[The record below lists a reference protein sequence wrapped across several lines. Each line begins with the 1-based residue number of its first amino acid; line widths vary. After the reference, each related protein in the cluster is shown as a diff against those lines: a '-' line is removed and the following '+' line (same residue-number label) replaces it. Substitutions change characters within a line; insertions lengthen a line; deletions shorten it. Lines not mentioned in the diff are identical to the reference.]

1 MRGFQVNGNVNA
13 NPPPS
18 TPNAPITD
26 TRHTLLGNV
35 GRDER
40 GSDVLIAALRDLQWR
55 RRRFLI
61 AAVGTAL
68 VFAMTLVL
76 TGLANGFRVEAERSV
91 DALGLDAF
99 MIKEGAA
106 GPFLGSAPLPLS
118 EVQRA
123 ARLPGVGTAVPLV
136 YGSSTIP
143 AGGTPRNVNVF
154 GVPEQGPGSPA
165 LKEGRAPHGTD
176 EVAVSTTM
184 GRPVGA
190 DVAIG
195 ASQLHVVGLVD
206 DLTALAAQD
215 NVYLTVPGAQQLLFS
230 GQRLISSVG
239 ILGTP
244 GAAPPGFRIVDRNGA
259 IDDMVRPLRGANEA
273 MSLMAGLLWAVAAL
287 IVGSVIYLSALE
299 RTRDFAVFK
308 AVGVA
313 TRSIMAGLAM
323 QAVVV
328 ALLAALL
335 GAGLSL
341 VLGPPFP
348 MRCDVP
354 AAAFIALPA
363 LAVGIGLLASV
374 AGLRRAVNIDPA
386 LAFRGP

>member
-1 MRGFQVNGNVNA
+1 M
-13 NPPPS
+13 
-18 TPNAPITD
+18 
-26 TRHTLLGNV
+26 
-35 GRDER
+35 
-40 GSDVLIAALRDLQWR
+40 LIAALRDLQWR
-55 RRRFLI
+55 QRRFMI
-61 AAVGTAL
+61 AVVGTGL

-76 TGLANGFRVEAERSV
+76 TGLAYGFRVEAERSV
-91 DALGLDAF
+91 DALGLDNF

-106 GPFLGSAPLPLS
+106 GPFLGSAPLPPT

-123 ARLPGVGTAVPLV
+123 ARLPGVQTAVPMV

-143 AGGTPRNVNVF
+143 NNGTPRNVNVF
-154 GVPEQGPGSPA
+154 GVPDRGPGTPTI
-165 LKEGRAPHGTD
+165 KEGRAAQAPN

-184 GRPVGA
+184 HRPIGADIDVGA
-190 DVAIG
+190 DK
-195 ASQLHVVGLVD
+195 LRVVGLVD
-206 DLTALAAQD
+206 DSTALAGQD
-215 NVYLTVPGAQQLLFS
+215 NIYLTVPGAQQLLFS

-239 ILGTP
+239 IVGTP
-244 GAAPPGFRIVDRNGA
+244 GAAPPGFRIVDRAGA
-259 IDDMVRPLRGANEA
+259 IDDMVRPLRGANQA

-323 QAVVV
+323 QAVLV

-354 AAAFIALPA
+354 TAAFVALPIV
-363 LAVGIGLLASV
+363 AVGIGLLASV
-374 AGLRRAVNIDPA
+374 AGLRRAVTVDPA

>member
-1 MRGFQVNGNVNA
+1 M
-13 NPPPS
+13 
-18 TPNAPITD
+18 
-26 TRHTLLGNV
+26 
-35 GRDER
+35 
-40 GSDVLIAALRDLQWR
+40 LIAALRDLQWR
-55 RRRFLI
+55 RRRFMI

-106 GPFLGSAPLPLS
+106 GPFLGSAPLPLTD
-118 EVQRA
+118 VQRA
-123 ARLPGVGTAVPLV
+123 ARLPGVTTAVPLV

-165 LKEGRAPHGTD
+165 LKEGRAPHTPD

-190 DVAIG
+190 DVDVG
-195 ASQLHVVGLVD
+195 ASKLRVVGLVD

-215 NVYLTVPGAQQLLFS
+215 NIYLTVPGAQQLLFS
-230 GQRLISSVG
+230 GQKLISSVG
-239 ILGTP
+239 IVGTP
-244 GAAPPGFRIVDRNGA
+244 GAPPPDFRIVDRAGA
-259 IDDMVRPLRGANEA
+259 IDDMVRPLRGANQA

-313 TRSIMAGLAM
+313 TRSIMGGLAM
-323 QAVVV
+323 QAVTV

-354 AAAFIALPA
+354 TLAFIALPIV
-363 LAVGIGLLASV
+363 AVVIGLLASV
-374 AGLRRAVNIDPA
+374 AGLRRAVTIDPA

>member
-1 MRGFQVNGNVNA
+1 M
-13 NPPPS
+13 
-18 TPNAPITD
+18 
-26 TRHTLLGNV
+26 
-35 GRDER
+35 
-40 GSDVLIAALRDLQWR
+40 LIAALRDLQWR
-55 RRRFLI
+55 RRRFMI
-61 AAVGTAL
+61 AVVGTGL

-91 DALGLDAF
+91 DALGLDGF
-99 MIKEGAA
+99 MIKSGAA
-106 GPFLGSAPLPLS
+106 GPFLGSSPLPPN

-123 ARLPGVGTAVPLV
+123 ARLSGVETAVPLV

-143 AGGTPRNVNVF
+143 ADGTPRNVNVF
-154 GVPEQGPGSPA
+154 GVPDEGPGAPA
-165 LKEGRAPHGTD
+165 LAAGRAAHAPD

-184 GRPVGA
+184 DRPIGA
-190 DVAIG
+190 DVDIG
-195 ASQLHVVGLVD
+195 AAKLRVVGLVD
-206 DLTALAAQD
+206 DATALAGQD

-239 ILGTP
+239 IVGTA
-244 GAAPPGFRIVDRNGA
+244 GPPPPDFRIVDRVGA
-259 IDDMVRPLRGANEA
+259 IDDMVRPLRGANQA

-323 QAVVV
+323 QAVTV

-354 AAAFIALPA
+354 TLAFVALPV
-363 LAVGIGLLASV
+363 LAVAIGLLASV
-374 AGLRRAVNIDPA
+374 AGLRRAVSIDPA

>member
-1 MRGFQVNGNVNA
+1 MVPRHA
-13 NPPPS
+13 AH
-18 TPNAPITD
+18 TPNAPITA

-35 GRDER
+35 THDER
-40 GSDVLIAALRDLQWR
+40 GTDVLIAALRDLQWR

-61 AAVGTAL
+61 AAVGTGL

-76 TGLANGFRVEAERSV
+76 TGLAHGFRVEAERSV
-91 DALGLDAF
+91 DALGLDAY
-99 MIKEGAA
+99 MIKAGAA
-106 GPFLGSAPLPLS
+106 GPFLGSAPLPPTT
-118 EVQRA
+118 VQLA
-123 ARLPGVGTAVPLV
+123 AKLPGVVTAVPLV

-154 GVPEQGPGSPA
+154 GVPDQGPGTPA
-165 LKEGRAPHGTD
+165 LKEGRAPHDPG

-184 GRPVGA
+184 KRPIGADIDVGA
-190 DVAIG
+190 AKLRI
-195 ASQLHVVGLVD
+195 VGLVD

-215 NVYLTVPGAQQLLFS
+215 NIYLTVPGAQQLLFS
-230 GQRLISSVG
+230 GQKLISSVG
-239 ILGTP
+239 IVGTP
-244 GAAPPGFRIVDRNGA
+244 GAAPPDFRIVDRDGA
-259 IDDMVRPLRGANEA
+259 IDDMVRALRGANQA
-273 MSLMAGLLWAVAAL
+273 MSLMAGLLWAVAVL

-313 TRSIMAGLAM
+313 SRSIMAGLAM
-323 QAVVV
+323 QAVLV
-328 ALLAALL
+328 ALLAAAL

-341 VLGPPFP
+341 VLGPLFP

-354 AAAFIALPA
+354 TVAFVALPIV
-363 LAVGIGLLASV
+363 AVVVGLMASV
-374 AGLRRAVNIDPA
+374 AGLRRAVTVDPA

>member
-1 MRGFQVNGNVNA
+1 M
-13 NPPPS
+13 
-18 TPNAPITD
+18 
-26 TRHTLLGNV
+26 
-35 GRDER
+35 
-40 GSDVLIAALRDLQWR
+40 LIAALRDLQWR
-55 RRRFLI
+55 RRRFMI
-61 AAVGTAL
+61 AAVGTGL

-76 TGLANGFRVEAERSV
+76 TGLAHGFRVEAERSV

-99 MIKEGAA
+99 MIKAGAA
-106 GPFLGSAPLPLS
+106 GPFLGSAPLPPN

-123 ARLPGVGTAVPLV
+123 AGLPGVKTAVPLV

-143 AGGTPRNVNVF
+143 NNGTPRNVNVF
-154 GVPEQGPGSPA
+154 GVPDAGPGTPA
-165 LKEGRAPHGTD
+165 LKAGRAPHAPD

-184 GRPVGA
+184 KRPIGDDIDVGA
-190 DVAIG
+190 AK
-195 ASQLHVVGLVD
+195 LYVVGLVD

-215 NVYLTVPGAQQLLFS
+215 NIYLTVPGAQQLLFS
-230 GQRLISSVG
+230 GQKLISSVG
-239 ILGTP
+239 IVGIP
-244 GAAPPGFRIVDRNGA
+244 GPPPPDFRIVDRAGA
-259 IDDMVRPLRGANEA
+259 IDDMVRPLRGANQA
-273 MSLMAGLLWAVAAL
+273 MSLMAGLLWAVAVL

-313 TRSIMAGLAM
+313 SRSIMAGLAM
-323 QAVVV
+323 QAVML

-341 VLGPPFP
+341 LLGPLFP

-354 AAAFIALPA
+354 TVAFVALPIV
-363 LAVGIGLLASV
+363 AVAVGLLASV
-374 AGLRRAVNIDPA
+374 AGLRRAVTVDPA

>member
-1 MRGFQVNGNVNA
+1 M
-13 NPPPS
+13 
-18 TPNAPITD
+18 
-26 TRHTLLGNV
+26 
-35 GRDER
+35 
-40 GSDVLIAALRDLQWR
+40 
-55 RRRFLI
+55 I
-61 AAVGTAL
+61 AAVGTGL

-76 TGLANGFRVEAERSV
+76 TGLAHGFRVEAERSV

-99 MIKEGAA
+99 MIKAGAA
-106 GPFLGSAPLPLS
+106 GPFLGSAPLPPT

-123 ARLPGVGTAVPLV
+123 ASLPGVTAAVPLV

-143 AGGTPRNVNVF
+143 NNGTPRNVNVF
-154 GVPEQGPGSPA
+154 GVPDQGPGTPA
-165 LKEGRAPHGTD
+165 ITAGRAPHAPD

-184 GRPVGA
+184 DRPIGSDLAVGA
-190 DVAIG
+190 AK
-195 ASQLHVVGLVD
+195 LHVVGLVN

-215 NVYLTVPGAQQLLFS
+215 NIYLTVPGAQQLLFS

-239 ILGTP
+239 IVGTP
-244 GAAPPGFRIVDRNGA
+244 GPPPPEFRIVDRAGA
-259 IDDMVRPLRGANEA
+259 IDDMVRPLRGANQA
-273 MSLMAGLLWAVAAL
+273 MSLMAGLLWAVAVL

-313 TRSIMAGLAM
+313 SRSIMAGLAM
-323 QAVVV
+323 QAVMV

-341 VLGPPFP
+341 LLGPLFP

-354 AAAFIALPA
+354 TVAFVALPIV
-363 LAVGIGLLASV
+363 AVVVGLLASV
-374 AGLRRAVNIDPA
+374 AGLRRAVTVDPA